1 MDETTFL
8 FEELKSLGFNR
19 LILPGGKLSKNQ
31 AYHVVGLDIMFDVE
45 ENSFSLEVMGVVGYY
60 KKYVSDYASC
70 DQVFEDIQ
78 YRVDL
83 MLMYPVEESDWY
95 KEKRGLSGPFLLF
108 ATKAKTE
115 KRKLS

>member
-45 ENSFSLEVMGVVGYY
+45 ENSFSLEVMGVDGYY

-95 KEKRGLSGPFLLF
+95 
-108 ATKAKTE
+108 
-115 KRKLS
+115 